1 MTSVGAK
8 TSEQKEGRERRAE
21 GKSLFLFLNGT
32 GEGKEEKGAAWREA
46 RIKEMMLVPTYVYAK

>member
-1 MTSVGAK
+1 MSGKYLGKHAWDMTSVGAE

-32 GEGKEEKGAAWREA
+32 REGNEEKGAA
-46 RIKEMMLVPTYVYAK
+46 